1 MECNRE
7 EALRAREIA
16 VRKLGKKD
24 FIGAQKIALKAQV
37 LFPELENISQVLN
50 VCNVHCAAEAR
61 VNGEMDWYAI
71 LQVEPTADHANI
83 RKQYLRLAFSLHP
96 DKNCFHG
103 AEDAFKLVGDAHKIL
118 CDQTTRSQYDI
129 RRQNAS
135 RKAPTQ
141 VTQQQKK
148 SDTSKQNVPG
158 YVLTFWTICSH
169 CQVRYQYHIRVL
181 NTLIRCMNCGNNFF
195 TYKLEEQ
202 YVSTSSG
209 VSTSS
214 QVPAKTFPS
223 QQGWPVKLP
232 SAQGTTDVKPRVNVA
247 RCNEYMKGFSIPS
260 TNEKANQSRTARGG
274 SHFPAMNKD
283 KPSVPPAANEHMGGW
298 SIPDPANPDIIGRQ
312 KSGTEEASA
321 APNATNI
328 PGPVKLSS
336 TGANS
341 YMKARINVA
350 QCDIEGHGSAGGEKE
365 ANRSD
370 SKRGNVEIP
379 ATNRSKFSA
388 QTAHRNTGV
397 GFMPGPADL
406 NVVDR
411 KNLGKEDVSAVQN
424 AAESPSIRRSARRKQ
439 YADGSS
445 SLNSNSKKKQ
455 RKNDFPSNADL
466 NLKQIFDDNV
476 SNAVRQSVPSNVP
489 SKVDIQAK
497 AKTARKKQGADG
509 SSSLNSNSKNK
520 QRKNDFPSNADLN
533 LKQIFDDNVSNAVR
547 QSVPSN
553 VPSKVDIQAKAKT
566 ARKKQ
571 GADGSSSLNSNSKN
585 KQRKNDF
592 PSNADLN
599 LKQIFDDNVSN
610 AVRQSVPS
618 NVPSKVDIQA
628 KAKTARKKQ
637 GADGSSSL
645 NSNSKNKQRKN
656 DFPSN
661 ADLNLKQIFDDN
673 VSNAVRQ
680 SVPSNVPSKVDI
692 QAKAKTTRKKQGADG
707 CSSLNSNSKNKQRK
721 NDFPSN
727 PDLNAARQS
736 VPSNMPSK
744 VDVQENA
751 KSTDI
756 GDQDNMEA
764 DVTDTVGQDQP
775 CYSEKLSFPDAD
787 FFDFEKLREVYLFA
801 VGQIW
806 AIYDNLDGMP
816 RYYAR
821 IKRFDA
827 SNFKVHLT
835 WLEHVAAN
843 ESEDKWTDEE
853 LPVACGSF
861 SLGATE
867 TSQDRPMFSHIV
879 SWTKG
884 KKRNYDIHPG
894 KGEIWALYKGW
905 SMQWVSDADSH
916 RSYEYE
922 VVEVLSNFSFSA
934 GVTVAPLV
942 RIKGF
947 VSLFA
952 TAKDKSEFVVAPS
965 ELLSFSHSIPFHRT
979 DGNEKVGVPGGLLQL
994 DPACLPVDL
1003 DAAFSSV
1010 TLDSCMSPDKK
1021 EGSTFIDLSTRVSCI
1036 SPDKKEGSTFIDL
1049 STDSPNSSGKH
1060 EGISSEQN
1068 TCLQKVPH
1076 GPNALGDHLSQQ
1088 KCPSLS
1094 VYTYPD
1100 SEFYNFEEC
1109 RSREKFERGQ
1119 IWALYSDV
1127 DNFPKFYGWIS
1138 KVELEPFKVDLTW
1151 LEACPQVGQE
1161 KQWLEEDIPVSCGKF
1176 KIRNWKTK
1184 YETKDTFSH
1193 LVYTRQLDASLQIEI
1208 LPQVGQIWVIYMN
1221 WTPDWIPSSTDA
1233 CEFAIGEIIERTE
1246 DSTKISLLTK
1256 VKGYTVVFKPRKPK
1270 SVLEIPT
1277 RENLKFSH
1285 RVPSFRLTEES
1296 GGKLHGFYELDAASV
1311 PDVFLY

>member
-16 VRKLGKKD
+16 VQKLGKRD

-50 VCNVHCAAEAR
+50 VCNVHCAAETR

-83 RKQYLRLAFSLHP
+83 RKQYLKLAFSLHP

-141 VTQQQKK
+141 ATQQQKK

-202 YVSTSSG
+202 YVSTSSA
-209 VSTSS
+209 VYTSS

-223 QQGWPVKLP
+223 QQGRPVKLP

-260 TNEKANQSRTARGG
+260 TNQKANQSRTARGT

-312 KSGTEEASA
+312 KSCTEEASA
-321 APNATNI
+321 APNAMNI

-350 QCDIEGHGSAGGEKE
+350 QCDIDGHGSAGGEKE

-370 SKRGNVEIP
+370 SKRGNVDIP
-379 ATNRSKFSA
+379 ATNTSNFSA

-397 GFMPGPADL
+397 GGMPGPADL

-424 AAESPSIRRSARRKQ
+424 AAESPSIWRSARRKQ
-439 YADGSS
+439 DADGSS
-445 SLNSNSKKKQ
+445 SMNSNSKKKQ

-509 SSSLNSNSKNK
+509 
-520 QRKNDFPSNADLN
+520 
-533 LKQIFDDNVSNAVR
+533 
-547 QSVPSN
+547 
-553 VPSKVDIQAKAKT
+553 
-566 ARKKQ
+566 
-571 GADGSSSLNSNSKN
+571 
-585 KQRKNDF
+585 
-592 PSNADLN
+592 
-599 LKQIFDDNVSN
+599 
-610 AVRQSVPS
+610 
-618 NVPSKVDIQA
+618 
-628 KAKTARKKQ
+628 
-637 GADGSSSL
+637 
-645 NSNSKNKQRKN
+645 
-656 DFPSN
+656 
-661 ADLNLKQIFDDN
+661 
-673 VSNAVRQ
+673 
-680 SVPSNVPSKVDI
+680 
-692 QAKAKTTRKKQGADG
+692 
-707 CSSLNSNSKNKQRK
+707 CSSLNSNSKKKQR

-764 DVTDTVGQDQP
+764 EVTDTVGQDQP

-861 SLGATE
+861 SSGATE
-867 TSQDRPMFSHIV
+867 TSQDRLMFSHIV

-979 DGNEKVGVPGGLLQL
+979 DGSEKVGVPGGLLQL
-994 DPACLPVDL
+994 DPACLPMDL

-1010 TLDSCMSPDKK
+1010 TLDSCMFPDKK
-1021 EGSTFIDLSTRVSCI
+1021 KGSTFIDLSTRDSCI
-1036 SPDKKEGSTFIDL
+1036 SPDKKEGSMFVDL
-1049 STDSPNSSGKH
+1049 STDSPSSSGKH
-1060 EGISSEQN
+1060 EDISSEQN
-1068 TCLQKVPH
+1068 TCLQKIPH
-1076 GPNALGDHLSQQ
+1076 GPNALDDLSQQ

-1100 SEFYNFEEC
+1100 SEFHDFEEC

-1246 DSTKISLLTK
+1246 VSTKISLLTK
-1256 VKGYTVVFKPRKPK
+1256 VKGYTAVFKPRKPK

-1296 GGKLHGFYELDAASV
+1296 GGKLRGFYELDAASV

>member
-223 QQGWPVKLP
+223 QQGRPVKLS

-247 RCNEYMKGFSIPS
+247 RCNEHMKGFSTPS
-260 TNEKANQSRTARGG
+260 TNEKANESRTARGA

-312 KSGTEEASA
+312 KSCTEEASA
-321 APNATNI
+321 APNATNV

-350 QCDIEGHGSAGGEKE
+350 QCDIEGHGNAGGEKE
-365 ANRSD
+365 ANQSD

-379 ATNRSKFSA
+379 ATNKSKFSA

-397 GFMPGPADL
+397 GCMPGPADL

-411 KNLGKEDVSAVQN
+411 KNLGKEDVSAVRN

-439 YADGSS
+439 DADGSS

-466 NLKQIFDDNV
+466 NLKQIFDENV

-509 SSSLNSNSKNK
+509 SSSLNSNSKK
-520 QRKNDFPSNADLN
+520 
-533 LKQIFDDNVSNAVR
+533 
-547 QSVPSN
+547 
-553 VPSKVDIQAKAKT
+553 
-566 ARKKQ
+566 
-571 GADGSSSLNSNSKN
+571 
-585 KQRKNDF
+585 
-592 PSNADLN
+592 
-599 LKQIFDDNVSN
+599 
-610 AVRQSVPS
+610 
-618 NVPSKVDIQA
+618 
-628 KAKTARKKQ
+628 
-637 GADGSSSL
+637 
-645 NSNSKNKQRKN
+645 
-656 DFPSN
+656 
-661 ADLNLKQIFDDN
+661 
-673 VSNAVRQ
+673 
-680 SVPSNVPSKVDI
+680 
-692 QAKAKTTRKKQGADG
+692 
-707 CSSLNSNSKNKQRK
+707 KQRK

-727 PDLNAARQS
+727 PDLNLKQIFDANVSNAVRQS

-744 VDVQENA
+744 VDIQENA
-751 KSTDI
+751 KTTDI

-764 DVTDTVGQDQP
+764 EVTDTVGQDQP

-787 FFDFEKLREVYLFA
+787 FFDFEKLREVNLFA

-835 WLEHVAAN
+835 WLEHVATN

-922 VVEVLSNFSFSA
+922 VVEVLSNFSVTA

-952 TAKDKSEFVVAPS
+952 TAKDKSEIVVAPS

-979 DGNEKVGVPGGLLQL
+979 DGNEKAGVPGGLLQL

-1010 TLDSCMSPDKK
+1010 TLDCCMCLDKK
-1021 EGSTFIDLSTRVSCI
+1021 EGSTFIDLSTRDSCI

-1049 STDSPNSSGKH
+1049 STDSPSSSGKH
-1060 EGISSEQN
+1060 EDISSEQN
-1068 TCLQKVPH
+1068 TCLQKIPH
-1076 GPNALGDHLSQQ
+1076 GPNALGDLSQQ

-1094 VYTYPD
+1094 LYTYPD

-1127 DNFPKFYGWIS
+1127 DNFPKFYGLIS

-1151 LEACPQVGQE
+1151 LEACPQVEQE
-1161 KQWLEEDIPVSCGKF
+1161 KRWLEEDIPVSCGKF

-1193 LVYTRQLDASLQIEI
+1193 LLYTRQLDTSLQIEI

-1221 WTPDWIPSSTDA
+1221 WTADWIPTSTDA

-1256 VKGYTVVFKPRKPK
+1256 VKGYTAVFKARKPK
-1270 SVLEIPT
+1270 SVLKIPT

-1285 RVPSFRLTEES
+1285 RVLSFRLTEES